1 MHMGESQ
8 KRLTSAEAGYIIIIP
23 SVFEDYDFPNH
34 FLNLCV
40 IKNPLYIVIHED
52 LDFTSSKTEQ

>member
-8 KRLTSAEAGYIIIIP
+8 RRLTSAETGYTIIIP
-23 SVFEDYDFPNH
+23 SALEDHDFPNH
-34 FLNLCV
+34 LLNLCV
-40 IKNPLYIVIHED
+40 IKNPLYIVTHEN